1 MRKAGINDSVKV
13 QYICTAV
20 DGQITSLIKNEN
32 PVEFTVGEGKLLPT
46 FEKSI
51 IGMETHHKKS
61 INIPCSKAYGKRRSD
76 LIQEISR
83 DIFPVELET
92 SMGDFITYTQDDGSE
107 VQLKVVDIKEDSI
120 IIDANHPL
128 AGKDL
133 QYDIELLEI
142 K

>member
-1 MRKAGINDSVKV
+1 MKKAGINDSVKV
-13 QYICTAV
+13 HYICTTD
-20 DGQITSLIKNEN
+20 DGQVFSSINNKKPI
-32 PVEFTVGEGKLLPT
+32 EFKVGEGKLLPS
-46 FEKSI
+46 FESSV

-61 INIPCSKAYGKRRSD
+61 INIPCSKAYGKRRND

-83 DIFPVELET
+83 DVLPVEIET
-92 SMGDFITYTQDDGSE
+92 NLGDFIIYKQDDGAE
-107 VQLKVVDIKEDSI
+107 VKLKVIDVKEDSI

-133 QYDIELLEI
+133 KYDIELLEI